1 MGVPL
6 GGERLAGHTGLVLSV
21 AWAQDGDRLL
31 LATGGN
37 DGTVRLWELTGPDML
52 APLGVPLA
60 GHTGPVGSV
69 AWARDGDRLLLA
81 TGSNDGTVRLWELTG
96 PDMLTPLG
104 VPLAGHTG
112 PVGSVA
118 WARDGDRLLLATGS
132 NDGTV
137 RLRELTGPD
146 TLTPL
151 GVPLTSHAGPVLSV
165 AWARDGDRLLLAT
178 GGNDGTVRLWELTG
192 PDMLT
197 PLGEPLTSHA
207 GLVWSVAWARDGDRL
222 LLATGSNDWTVR
234 LWEVV
239 EDRAVSRLPRY
250 RSDAPDVVDDLD
262 PGSEARSLGVVDELD
277 RSHDA
282 RALAEQITARSARP
296 PLAVGLFGD
305 WGTGKSH
312 FLELLRRE
320 VAMVARPG
328 NDLARQAVGQVRF
341 NAWHYAET
349 SLWTSLVAE
358 LFAQLAA
365 PTPDLDPA
373 DAQRSMSRLTADLVD
388 RRRLPERLAAARARR
403 DRLQEALR
411 GRDLRQVLSE
421 DQRWEFDE
429 LMGED
434 GAPAVLYRQ
443 VVGDVA
449 VLRESLFTVRAIV
462 KGINRRQLLL
472 FLVGCALVLGAG
484 VAVVWVWSWLPR
496 WVAAVPVLVPMLAAA
511 RWNWAMVRETKAR
524 LDEAWKRAHAFVDRQ
539 RTRIQTAADV
549 ASAEVEELE
558 REMQN
563 LTAAGQLAGM
573 VSERAAAADY
583 RSQLG
588 VMTQIREDFQRM
600 ATLLAQASRPPE
612 SDASPPERGPAPG
625 AARTEDVAGDNLPRI
640 DRIVLYIDDLDR
652 CPPDRVV
659 EMLEAI
665 HLLLAVDLFVVVVAI
680 DPRWLLGSIAAHYRD
695 VLDRPGTAAEAIDP
709 NDEDAW
715 LSSPSQYLE
724 KIFQVV
730 LTLPALDT
738 SGYQR
743 MLHSLIGTRPDQK
756 APEQP
761 APAPAAAPAV
771 VPTRTS
777 GRPTQLADDENA
789 ELYGPRV
796 EAVRIVERVDLL
808 TLDPDELALLDL
820 LGPPLMVSTPRAVK
834 RLANSY
840 GLLTALRRDKR
851 GTDRA
856 EHTNPGA
863 GTATDATSAKGAPTR
878 PYRAGMVLLAT
889 LVAYPALGPA
899 LCLYLHRQASKTPD
913 QTWTDFCASLTPQS
927 LDGQWSNAA
936 HPHMTTAQAKQW
948 EALCQA
954 LDSVTREAA
963 ARSLHLPDRLGPWRE
978 WVVPV
983 ARLSFPAGHVVDSLL
998 QHSSF

>member
-1 MGVPL
+1 M
-6 GGERLAGHTGLVLSV
+6 
-21 AWAQDGDRLL
+21 
-31 LATGGN
+31 
-37 DGTVRLWELTGPDML
+37 VRLWELTGPDTL
-52 APLGVPLA
+52 TPLGEPLA
-60 GHTGPVGSV
+60 SHIEVVGSVAWARDRDRLLLATASDDWTVRLWVLTGPDTLTPLGEPLTSHTRPVGSV

-81 TGSNDGTVRLWELTG
+81 TGGWDGTVRLWELTG
-96 PDMLTPLG
+96 PD
-104 VPLAGHTG
+104 
-112 PVGSVA
+112 
-118 WARDGDRLLLATGS
+118 
-132 NDGTV
+132 
-137 RLRELTGPD
+137 

-151 GVPLTSHAGPVLSV
+151 GEPLTSHTGRVLSV

-178 GGNDGTVRLWELTG
+178 GSD
-192 PDMLT
+192 
-197 PLGEPLTSHA
+197 
-207 GLVWSVAWARDGDRL
+207 DR
-222 LLATGSNDWTVR
+222 TVR

-250 RSDAPDVVDDLD
+250 RSDAPEMVDELA

-277 RSHDA
+277 RSQDA
-282 RALAEQITARSARP
+282 RALAELITARSARP

-320 VAMVARPG
+320 VATVARPG
-328 NDLARQAVGQVRF
+328 NELARQAVRQVRF

-365 PTPDLDPA
+365 PTPEMDA
-373 DAQRSMSRLTADLVD
+373 AGAQRSMSRLTADLVD
-388 RRRLPERLAAARARR
+388 RRRLPERLAAARARHE
-403 DRLQEALR
+403 RLQDALR
-411 GRDLRQVLSE
+411 RRDLRRVLSE
-421 DQRWEFDE
+421 DQRRELDR

-434 GAPAVLYRQ
+434 AAPAALYGR
-443 VVGDVA
+443 VAGDIA
-449 VLRESLFTVRAIV
+449 VLRESLLTVRAIV
-462 KGINRRQLLL
+462 KGSGRQLLL
-472 FLVGCALVLGAG
+472 FLVGCTLVLGAG

-496 WVAAVPVLVPMLAAA
+496 WVAAVPVLVPVLAAA
-511 RWNWAMVRETKAR
+511 QWDWAKVRETKAK
-524 LDEAWKRAHAFVDRQ
+524 LDEAWKRAHAFVERQ
-539 RTRIQTAADV
+539 RTRIQIAAEV
-549 ASAEVEELE
+549 ASAEVAELE

-573 VSERAAAADY
+573 VNERAAAADY

-600 ATLLAQASRPPE
+600 AALLAQASMPTE
-612 SDASPPERGPAPG
+612 SDAPPPERGPAPG

-695 VLDRPGTAAEAIDP
+695 VLDRPGKATDAFDP

-730 LTLPALDT
+730 LTLPALDAG
-738 SGYQR
+738 GYQR
-743 MLHSLIGTRPDQK
+743 MLHSLISARPDQK

-761 APAPAAAPAV
+761 APAASENRPLSPTPTSDR
-771 VPTRTS
+771 PTR
-777 GRPTQLADDENA
+777 PADDEY
-789 ELYGPRV
+789 EEFYGPRV
-796 EAVRIVERVDLL
+796 KAVRAVERVDLL

-820 LGPPLMVSTPRAVK
+820 LGPPLMVTTPRAVK

-851 GTDRA
+851 EADRT
-856 EHTNPGA
+856 EHDNPGA
-863 GTATDATSAKGAPTR
+863 STVIDATSVEEPTTR
-878 PYRAGMVLLAT
+878 PYRAGMVLLAA
-889 LVAYPALGPA
+889 LVAFPALGPA
-899 LCLYLHRQASKTPD
+899 LCLHLHRQASETPD
-913 QTWTDFCASLTPQS
+913 QTWTEFCTSLTPQP
-927 LDGQWSNAA
+927 LDRHWSNAA

-948 EALCQA
+948 EALRQA
-954 LDSVTREAA
+954 LESVTRAA
-963 ARSLHLPDRLGPWRE
+963 ATHTPPLYLPARLGPWRE

-983 ARLSFPAGHVVDSLL
+983 ARLSFPAGHIVDTILQAISLY
-998 QHSSF
+998 